1 MLWTVDRIEDAYA
14 VLISE
19 NPQLTFSVPL
29 MALGGVREGDVLEIS
44 VDALETERRKT
55 KNRDLLRS
63 LFVDTSVTK
72 NP

>member
-29 MALGGVREGDVLEIS
+29 MALCGVREGDVLEIS